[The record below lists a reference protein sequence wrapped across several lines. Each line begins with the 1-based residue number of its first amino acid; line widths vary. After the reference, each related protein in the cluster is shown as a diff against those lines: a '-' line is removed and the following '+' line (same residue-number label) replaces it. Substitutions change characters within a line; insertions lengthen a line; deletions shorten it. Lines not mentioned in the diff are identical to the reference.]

1 MKKISLQTKLEGCF
15 VPQKYID
22 AIKRGSEDVRTI
34 YDLVSLTRREF
45 LRIRSVGPR
54 CHVFWDEYLEQYGL
68 RFGMTVKEILQY
80 DPDGIL
86 QYDPESGKI
95 QYKTKD
101 SFNCN
106 LESSIDREQGQKFN
120 PKTLKPYDKVL
131 GRDLLGKG
139 SHWICS
145 LFSHYDEGADFYPC
159 YCAGAPFSVC
169 IPYNEDTKHLVG
181 TNEEAPEFYRY
192 WEE

>member
-1 MKKISLQTKLEGCF
+1 MKKISLQTKLQDCS

-22 AIKRGSEDVRTI
+22 APNRGFKDIRTI

-54 CHVFWDEYLEQYGL
+54 CLVFWDEFLEQYGL
-68 RFGMTVKEILQY
+68 HLGMTAKEILQY

-101 SFNCN
+101 SLNCN
-106 LESSIDREQGQKFN
+106 PESNIDREQGQKFD
-120 PKTLKPYDKVL
+120 PKTLKHFDKVIVRCTKI
-131 GRDLLGKG
+131 GDWRCGT
-139 SHWICS
+139 
-145 LFSHYDEGADFYPC
+145 FSHIIKRDDFC
-159 YCAGAPFSVC
+159 ICASCGYYKYC
-169 IPYNEDTKHLVG
+169 IPYNDDTKHLVG
-181 TNEEAPEFYRY
+181 TTNEAPEFYRY
-192 WEE
+192 WED